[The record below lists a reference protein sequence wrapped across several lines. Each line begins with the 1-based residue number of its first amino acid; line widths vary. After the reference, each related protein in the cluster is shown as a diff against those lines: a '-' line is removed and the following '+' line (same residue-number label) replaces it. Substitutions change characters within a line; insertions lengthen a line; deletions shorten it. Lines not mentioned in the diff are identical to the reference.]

1 MKIDE
6 LIGTWKLCSYELKSK
21 DGECYYLYGN
31 NPKGYLLYDK
41 NGYMSGMISK
51 SDRIPI
57 STGDI
62 HLLSEDE
69 KLSLTDGFYAYS
81 GKYELLKDKIL
92 HKIEVSFIPNLV
104 STIEE
109 RYFEIVNNK
118 MILSTPPVMIKGKEF
133 TFYITWEKI

>member
-51 SDRIPI
+51 SDRTPI
-57 STGDI
+57 SRGDI
-62 HLLSEDE
+62 HLLPVDE